1 MKLPAACALAVV
13 ALDAVLVVKTGLPVS
28 SLLLGGCL
36 AVLFLLWQP
45 IAFLLGIIFVN
56 SFINA
61 FSRSVAVPLGSV
73 SLNPSEALGL
83 LIIALG
89 SLALVGRP
97 LPVANLRPILVPL
110 VLGNALLAG
119 SSIAAGRLGTDSIAT
134 WVRSLGFLV
143 LFLLA
148 AASFTK
154 ERQVRRAVAL
164 FSWASL
170 IPIGAGLYQA
180 VSGTGSSELVR
191 GDISRV
197 FGTWNHPN
205 PYSFYLLMVFALA
218 LVTLLDA
225 RAWPGRLLG
234 GVWCALVL
242 ACLFLTYTRITWL
255 GLVPAVL
262 VISALRRNPWI
273 PLGMALVAVLVLLF
287 VPTAQKRLAEVET
300 VRWQAPG
307 LGGNSIEWRLAA
319 WQQSRKALEGGL
331 LLGHGAN
338 ATSELLGFD
347 AHNDYLAAL
356 IDGGVLGLGVQLWL
370 QAALMAGSLRAW
382 RRLRT
387 PLYRRIALALLAVQ
401 VAFALMS
408 LTDNLIGY
416 FQLYAYHWIFVGM
429 VCALPSIERR
439 VGAAA

>member
-1 MKLPAACALAVV
+1 MLPAACALAVV
-13 ALDAVLVVKTGLPVS
+13 ALDAVLVAKTGWPVS

-36 AVLFLLWQP
+36 VALVFLWQP

-61 FSRSVAVPLGSV
+61 FSRSVAVSLGPV

-89 SLALVGRP
+89 SLALLGRP
-97 LPVANLRPILVPL
+97 LPMANLRPILAPL
-110 VLGNALLAG
+110 VLGNVLLAG
-119 SSIAAGRLGTDSIAT
+119 SSIAAGRLGTENVAT

-143 LFLLA
+143 LFLLT

-154 ERQVRRAVAL
+154 ERHVRRAVAL

-180 VSGTGSSELVR
+180 ITGTGSSELVR

-225 RAWPGRLLG
+225 RAWRDRLLG

-262 VISALRRNPWI
+262 VISALRKNPWI
-273 PLGMALVAVLVLLF
+273 PLGMAVVAVLVLLL
-287 VPTAQKRLAEVET
+287 VPTAQKRLAEVEA

-319 WQQSRKALEGGL
+319 WRQSGKALEGGL

-338 ATSELLGFD
+338 AASELLGFD

-356 IDGGVLGLGVQLWL
+356 IDGGVLGLATQLWL
-370 QAALMAGSLRAW
+370 QAALIAGSLRAW

-416 FQLYAYHWIFVGM
+416 FQLYAYHWIFVGL
-429 VCALPSIERR
+429 VCALPGIERR
-439 VGAAA
+439 VEAAA